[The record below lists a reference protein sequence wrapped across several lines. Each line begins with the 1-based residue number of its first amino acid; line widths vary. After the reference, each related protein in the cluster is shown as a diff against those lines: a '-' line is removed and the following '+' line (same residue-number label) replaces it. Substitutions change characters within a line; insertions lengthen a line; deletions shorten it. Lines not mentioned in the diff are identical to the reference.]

1 MSKKI
6 RHIVCAGVLAALYIT
21 LTSLQNLIWP
31 GSATMAIQFR
41 FSEALAVFAF
51 FTPAAIPGLALGCM
65 IFNLSW
71 AQSLPLDFLL
81 GSLATALSCI
91 SMRLLR
97 KVTLGKLPVLGLLMP
112 ALFNGLIVG
121 WELTVFLTPE
131 GFQWAIFGL
140 NALYVFIGEAVV
152 LLTCGSIL
160 YKSLSHKGLAQ
171 RLLGDAAG

>member
-6 RHIVCAGVLAALYIT
+6 RRIVCAGVLAALYFT

-41 FSEALAVFAF
+41 FSEALSVFAF

-81 GSLATALSCI
+81 GPIATALSCI
-91 SMRLLR
+91 CMRLLR
-97 KVTLGKLPVLGLLMP
+97 KALWRKLPVLGLLMP
-112 ALFNGLIVG
+112 AVFNGIVVG
-121 WELTVFLTPE
+121 WELTVFLSPH
-131 GFQWAIFGL
+131 GFSWALYGL
-140 NALYVFIGEAVV
+140 NALYVVIGEAAV
-152 LLTCGSIL
+152 LLTCGSVL
-160 YKSLSHKGLAQ
+160 YGAMSRRGLEQ
-171 RLLGDAAG
+171 RLLGEAAG